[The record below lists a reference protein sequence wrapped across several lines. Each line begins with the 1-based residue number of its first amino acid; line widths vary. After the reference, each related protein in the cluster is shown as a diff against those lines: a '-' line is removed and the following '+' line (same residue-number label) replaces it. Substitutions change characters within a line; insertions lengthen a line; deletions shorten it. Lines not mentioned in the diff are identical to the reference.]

1 MRRLFAVAV
10 IVGGLAV
17 TAWSGW
23 QNGWLGGPARRGPP
37 SVLLVSVDTLRADR
51 LGSYGYKAASTPVLD
66 RLAARG
72 LRFAQAATVAPL
84 TLPAHASLLS
94 GTFPTFHGVRDN
106 GSFYLGDEITTL
118 AEVLQ

>member
-1 MRRLFAVAV
+1 MRRLFAATAVVA
-10 IVGGLAV
+10 GLA
-17 TAWSGW
+17 TGWFAW
-23 QNGWLGGPARRGPP
+23 QNGWLSGALTERPL

-51 LGSYGYKAASTPVLD
+51 LGSYGYEAAATPVLD

-72 LRFAQAATVAPL
+72 LRFEQAATVAPL

-106 GSFYLGDEITTL
+106 GSFYVG
-118 AEVLQ
+118 